1 MSKKNTEDIEKITDA
16 ASENGGEKKKVKG
29 KKLKYGSMS
38 AAVIVVVIA
47 IVVLANLMCG
57 LLMQRYPVKLDL
69 TADKRY
75 DLTDE
80 TIGVLKEMD
89 KDVDITVTTP
99 KDTFAYLGTQYKSLF
114 YQYYGVNVD
123 VPYEIIPEIL
133 DKYSVYAEAGKG
145 SINVKFVDINKDPD
159 VIARYSQ
166 NYNGEITEQ
175 SIIFS
180 CGDRVKVLSQN
191 EVLGMITPS
200 QTSTSTAN
208 FQMVFNGESAITSAI
223 MSVTDSHPIRVA
235 FVASMN
241 SNSILDS
248 THSVLAGSFES
259 FLSKN
264 GYDCTEID
272 IATDELSVSDYDMVV
287 VAAPAVDFSD
297 DIIAKLSD
305 FLYNGGNYEKN
316 MIYIPNFYATN
327 LPNISEFLEDWKI
340 QIDPYAILDENMT
353 QVRISALGTVDYA
366 PMLEVNDAESVGALP
381 NESLPIAAP
390 GTRAI
395 TILSKNNESVIKEVL
410 KSSSTSYLAALLDD
424 DKPSDEKTSY
434 NAVVKSTKETSSGV
448 NVYGSDLL
456 VIGSPFM
463 VDSSVLTN
471 TNTYNNATVILNT
484 INNMTGKEEGVIIPE
499 KALQQNNIALDITA
513 ARVIQF
519 VVIIIIPALIAL
531 VGIIVL
537 LRRRNR

>member
-16 ASENGGEKKKVKG
+16 APEKDGKKKKVKG

-38 AAVIVVVIA
+38 VAMIVVVIA

-80 TIGVLKEMD
+80 TIGVLKDID
-89 KDVDITVTTP
+89 KDVEITVTTP
-99 KDTFAYLGTQYKSLF
+99 RDTFASLGNQYKSLF
-114 YQYYGVNVD
+114 YQYYGTIVD

-145 SINVKFVDINKDPD
+145 GIDVKFVDINKDPD

-191 EVLGMITPS
+191 DVLGMITPS
-200 QTSTSTAN
+200 QTSTQN
-208 FQMVFNGESAITSAI
+208 NIQMVFNGESAITSAI
-223 MSVTDSHPIRVA
+223 MSVTDSHPVRVA
-235 FVASMN
+235 VAVSMN
-241 SNSILDS
+241 SNSIFDS
-248 THSVLAGSFES
+248 THASLVSSFES

-366 PMLEVNDAESVGALP
+366 PMLEVIDYESVGTLP

-390 GTRAI
+390 GTRPI

-410 KSSSTSYLAALLDD
+410 KSSSTSYLTALLQDD
-424 DKPSDEKTSY
+424 TPSDEKTSY

-463 VDSSVLTN
+463 VDSSVLSN
-471 TNTYNNATVILNT
+471 TNTYNNANVLLNT

-499 KALQQNNIALDITA
+499 KALQQNNIALDIVS

-531 VGIIVL
+531 VGVIVL
-537 LRRRNR
+537 LRRKNR

>member
-16 ASENGGEKKKVKG
+16 APENGGEKKKVKG

-38 AAVIVVVIA
+38 VAVIVVVIA

-80 TIGVLKEMD
+80 TIGVLKDMD
-89 KDVDITVTTP
+89 KDVEITVTTP
-99 KDTFAYLGTQYKSLF
+99 RDTFAYLGTQYKSLF
-114 YQYYGVNVD
+114 YQYYGANVD

-133 DKYSVYAEAGKG
+133 DKYSVYAEPGKG
-145 SINVKFVDINKDPD
+145 SIDVKFVDINKDPD

-175 SIIFS
+175 SIVFS

-191 EVLGMITPS
+191 DVLGMITPS
-200 QTSTSTAN
+200 QTSTQN
-208 FQMVFNGESAITSAI
+208 NIQMVFNGESAITSAI
-223 MSVTDSHPIRVA
+223 MSVTDSHPVRVA
-235 FVASMN
+235 FAVSMN
-241 SNSILDS
+241 SNSLFDS
-248 THSVLAGSFES
+248 THALLVSSFES

-272 IATDELSVSDYDMVV
+272 IAADQLSVTDYDMVV

-297 DIIAKLSD
+297 DIITKLSD
-305 FLYNGGNYEKN
+305 FLYNGGNYEKD
-316 MIYIPNFYATN
+316 MVYIPNFYATN

-340 QIDPYAILDENMT
+340 QIEPYAILDENMT

-366 PMLEVNDAESVGALP
+366 PVLAVNDAESVGILP

-390 GTRAI
+390 GTRPI

-410 KSSSTSYLAALLDD
+410 KSSSSSYLAALLQDD
-424 DKPSDEKTSY
+424 EPSDEKTSY

-456 VIGSPFM
+456 VIGSAFM
-463 VDSSVLTN
+463 VDSSVLSN
-471 TNTYNNATVILNT
+471 TNTYNNANVLLNT

-499 KALQQNNIALDITA
+499 KALQQNNISLDIVS

-519 VVIIIIPALIAL
+519 VVILVIPFIIAL

-537 LRRRNR
+537 LRRKNR